1 MAAESAVPMLPST
14 RPMPTPT
21 ASSQATR
28 CSLRHTSTNRD
39 GPNSPTATSPR
50 PSPSTR
56 QHAENL
62 DHALQLPRP
71 TPLLTPGTSPLYPA
85 HLDHDF
91 PLSSTKL
98 PSKSLL
104 DSCRPLVHRAT
115 TCAAH
120 LSSSPPKSLA
130 SFIPSRRAPEQSLD
144 HSAAAKSSSLFADW
158 FNGPSVSFQIGFSSS
173 SDEDSESDIGS
184 DSDLG
189 LEDLDTT
196 IMDSGSSYT
205 RAPPKAR
212 TSMASNRQ
220 STVSVNST
228 QSAASKQNFFT
239 SLFSRGPATHKLDPN
254 QPQDLLSVMNIDEA
268 LFPNGQLDP
277 QDPASY
283 PTLLTSS
290 KALLEQFQASYKAL
304 HFAMQDTRLEED
316 AMMEEKKEAEARAK
330 HLQIQLDA
338 FKFDLEKRDK
348 EIHSL
353 REQLEAERQMQQQD
367 EARASRSPVNC
378 KCEKRQSAASNL
390 TGAAESVI
398 SDRDS
403 GFESESETIAVED
416 GAFSRPASMVSDAD
430 EIDLCPTPT
439 STAGPTSA
447 PPAAAAAAPRP
458 GHMKRKSTFDK
469 NLVQKRQSKQGAP
482 SPPMRANQPIVL
494 SGGKIRVN
502 DAASGHQHVDLWRE
516 NHVLR
521 ERVTELEKVVD
532 ETLGIVGG
540 LEASNVC

>member
-1 MAAESAVPMLPST
+1 M
-14 RPMPTPT
+14 PT
-21 ASSQATR
+21 ASSQATI
-28 CSLRHTSTNRD
+28 CSLRHTSTTRD
-39 GPNSPTATSPR
+39 RPDSPTATSPLQT
-50 PSPSTR
+50 PSTR
-56 QHAENL
+56 QQHDENL

-71 TPLLTPGTSPLYPA
+71 VAQLTPRSSPLYLPV
-85 HLDHDF
+85 LDHDF
-91 PLSSTKL
+91 PLSCEKP

-115 TCAAH
+115 ACAAH

-130 SFIPSRRAPEQSLD
+130 SFIPSRRVPEQSLD
-144 HSAAAKSSSLFADW
+144 LAAASPSGRTAKSSLFADW
-158 FNGPSVSFQIGFSSS
+158 FNGPSVSFQIGFASS

-184 DSDLG
+184 DSDLDSD
-189 LEDLDTT
+189 DLDTT

-205 RAPPKAR
+205 RAPAKAR

-228 QSAASKQNFFT
+228 HSAASKQNFFS
-239 SLFSRGPATHKLDPN
+239 SLFSRGPATQKVDPN

-268 LFPNGQLDP
+268 LFPNGHLDP
-277 QDPASY
+277 NDPASY
-283 PTLLTSS
+283 STLLTSS

-330 HLQIQLDA
+330 HLQIQLDT

-353 REQLEAERQMQQQD
+353 REQLEAERQMQRQD
-367 EARASRSPVNC
+367 EARASRSTSNC

-390 TGAAESVI
+390 TGAESVI

-403 GFESESETIAVED
+403 GFESESETIAVDD

-439 STAGPTSA
+439 ATAGPTSA
-447 PPAAAAAAPRP
+447 PPAAAPRP

-502 DAASGHQHVDLWRE
+502 DAASGQQQIDLWRE

-540 LEASNVC
+540 LEASYAC

>member
-1 MAAESAVPMLPST
+1 MAAQSAVPMTIPST
-14 RPMPTPT
+14 RPPAIPT
-21 ASSQATR
+21 ASSQGA
-28 CSLRHTSTNRD
+28 SGGLRHTTTNRD
-39 GPNSPTATSPR
+39 RPNSPTATSPLR
-50 PSPSTR
+50 SPSSTR
-56 QHAENL
+56 QHNENL
-62 DHALQLPRP
+62 DHAVQLPRP
-71 TPLLTPGTSPLYPA
+71 VALLTPTTLPSDPS

-91 PLSSTKL
+91 PLSTTKQSST
-98 PSKSLL
+98 SLL

-115 TCAAH
+115 ACAAN

-130 SFIPSRRAPEQSLD
+130 SFIPSRRVPIEQSRD
-144 HSAAAKSSSLFADW
+144 VTAASLQGRTAKSSSLFADW
-158 FNGPSVSFQIGFSSS
+158 FNGPSVSFQIGFTSSS
-173 SDEDSESDIGS
+173 EEDSESDIGS
-184 DSDLG
+184 DSDLE
-189 LEDLDTT
+189 LEDLDT
-196 IMDSGSSYT
+196 IMDNGSSYT
-205 RAPPKAR
+205 RAPAKSRA
-212 TSMASNRQ
+212 SMASNRQ
-220 STVSVNST
+220 STASIAST
-228 QSAASKQNFFT
+228 HSTASKQNFF
-239 SLFSRGPATHKLDPN
+239 SSFFSRGPAQKVDPN
-254 QPQDLLSVMNIDEA
+254 QPQDLLSVMNIEEA

-283 PTLLTSS
+283 KILHTSS

-304 HFAMQDTRLEED
+304 YFAMQDTRLEED

-330 HLQIQLDA
+330 HLQIQVDTY
-338 FKFDLEKRDK
+338 KFDLEKRDK

-353 REQLEAERQMQQQD
+353 REQLEAERQMQRQD
-367 EARASRSPVNC
+367 EARAARNPNC

-390 TGAAESVI
+390 TGNESVI

-403 GFESESETIAVED
+403 GFESESETIAVDD

-439 STAGPTSA
+439 STTGPTSA
-447 PPAAAAAAPRP
+447 PPAPRP

-469 NLVQKRQSKQGAP
+469 NLVQKRQSKQA
-482 SPPMRANQPIVL
+482 SPPALRANNPIVL

-502 DAASGHQHVDLWRE
+502 DAASGQQHVDLWRE

-540 LEASNVC
+540 LEASYVC